1 MNNEVIAPVKV
12 RVFSKE
18 PTWCYLSSVLNFL
31 LHENRF
37 HDASRIASRLKF
49 MYPDKGIVYTLDT
62 SRTDYG
68 FTVTGN
74 DVIDFE
80 EILHFF
86 PGNPEFQVRLRSHVA
101 RYSYN

>member
-1 MNNEVIAPVKV
+1 MTNEVIAPVKV

-18 PTWCYLSSVLNFL
+18 PTWCYLSDVLNFL
-31 LHENRF
+31 LQENRF
-37 HDASRIASRLKF
+37 HDASRIASRF
-49 MYPDKGIVYTLDT
+49 PDKGIVHTLDT
-62 SRTDYG
+62 SRLDYG